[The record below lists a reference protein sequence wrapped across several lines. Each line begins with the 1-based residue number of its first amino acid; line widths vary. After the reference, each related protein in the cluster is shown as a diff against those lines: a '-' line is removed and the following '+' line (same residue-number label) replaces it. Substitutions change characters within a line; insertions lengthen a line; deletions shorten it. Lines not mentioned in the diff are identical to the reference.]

1 MEKSLLEQIDGLNGK
16 LNFFSFNSL
25 LKLEE
30 TWMPIEDSVLCAL
43 QIRFIEWQ
51 IG

>member
-1 MEKSLLEQIDGLNGK
+1 MNQLVDSLPKKFEKFGANMEKSLLEQIDGLNGK

-30 TWMPIEDSVLCAL
+30 N
-43 QIRFIEWQ
+43 
-51 IG
+51 